1 MAKLI
6 FHVSMSLDGYIEDAN
21 GSFDFGAPS
30 EEVHFFV
37 NKLQEGI
44 GTYLFGRRN
53 YETMAVWDTLDA
65 FPDPGP
71 ATREYA
77 GIWSQIDKVVYST
90 TLTSVSTARTRLER
104 TFDLAAVARMKKE
117 SPHDLG
123 IGGPTLAAH
132 AFAAGLIDEV
142 SLFVVPVVLGGG
154 KPALQHP
161 VALDLIDQRRFASGT
176 IYVRYR
182 TKSSARTAG

>member
-6 FHVSMSLDGYIEDAN
+6 FHISMSLDGYIEDAS

-37 NKLQEGI
+37 NKLQHGI

-53 YETMAVWDTLDA
+53 YETMAVWDDPDA
-65 FPDPGP
+65 FPDPSP
-71 ATREYA
+71 ATLEYA
-77 GIWSQIDKVVYST
+77 DIWRQIDKVVYST
-90 TLTSVSTARTRLER
+90 TLTSVTTARTHLER
-104 TFDLAAVARMKKE
+104 TFDPSAVARMKE
-117 SPHDLG
+117 DSPRDLG

-132 AFAAGLIDEV
+132 AFAAGVIDEV
-142 SLFVVPVVLGGG
+142 SLFVVPIVLGAG

-161 VALDLIDQRRFASGT
+161 VALDFLDEHRFDSGT
-176 IYVRYR
+176 VYLRYR
-182 TKSSARTAG
+182 TNS